1 MSSAGAFGINL
12 NSWGCA
18 RAMLASVTAGKK
30 QMDKLILIESIQKQW
45 FMCGAVCLQITASI
59 CGFNSKLS

>member
-30 QMDKLILIESIQKQW
+30 QMDKLIIIESIQKQW
-45 FMCGAVCLQITASI
+45 FMFDHVRCCLPTDYCI
-59 CGFNSKLS
+59 NLRL